1 MISAVRTLMPLSD
14 KHVVNVF
21 PRVGLKFK

>member
-14 KHVVNVF
+14 KHGANVF